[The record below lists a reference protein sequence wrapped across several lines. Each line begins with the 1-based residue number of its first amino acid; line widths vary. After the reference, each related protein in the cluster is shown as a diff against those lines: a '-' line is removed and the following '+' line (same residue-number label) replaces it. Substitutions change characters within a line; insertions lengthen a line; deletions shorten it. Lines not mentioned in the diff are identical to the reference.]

1 MRGTLV
7 YQESVDM
14 KPVVAS
20 RIMALFISLAI
31 VLSLGTGILLIRQEL
46 IRRHGGI
53 EYQAFQVM
61 TGIVDLYYA
70 GGSFDPGM
78 WPDVAGFGM
87 YELSGSSA
95 YRYGSAPEYL
105 ETAELREA
113 LSSRAATKFS
123 ASSIVIIR
131 KSGSIPPMRGDARDI
146 PRSMLDRMLY
156 PGHTVGAKTRT
167 YVPRTGG
174 IPGGLPRPP
183 LPPAVVRNGPDRYV
197 FIELNVSHQLGS
209 IRLFIAAASTLLAIL
224 LAILCL
230 LIVYSRKL
238 AAYRAR
244 EQSMANL
251 VQLGEAARTLA
262 HEIKNPL
269 GVIRVQCATLA
280 RTLPEERQKNIRMIQ
295 EETDRLA
302 QLTDR
307 IRDFL
312 HNSAGSPKPCDAAG
326 FLGQCRARYADR
338 LFVDRW
344 AGPTVTIIVDPDR
357 MMQVLDNLVANAI
370 EATDSAGA
378 PVSLPVLSLSV
389 QKGRALFSVADR
401 GSGVDPENRS
411 RLFELFFTTKPRGSG
426 IGLAL
431 SRRFM
436 EQAGGSLV
444 YAEQSGGGSVFTA
457 AVPCAAPS
465 RRR

>member
-1 MRGTLV
+1 
-7 YQESVDM
+7 M
-14 KPVVAS
+14 KPVFSS
-20 RIMALFISLAI
+20 RILVLFISLAI
-31 VLSLGTGILLIRQEL
+31 VFSLGTGILLIRQEL
-46 IRRHGGI
+46 IRRQGGI

-70 GGSFDPGM
+70 GGSFNPGM
-78 WPDVAGFGM
+78 WPDVVGFGM
-87 YELSGSSA
+87 YELSGASA

-105 ETAELREA
+105 ETGEIRET

-123 ASSIVIIR
+123 ASTIMIIR
-131 KSGSIPPMRGDARDI
+131 KSGSIPPMRGDVRDV
-146 PRSMLDRMLY
+146 PRPMLERMLY
-156 PGHTVGAKTRT
+156 PGHSGGDKVRKYFPPSGGAADM
-167 YVPRTGG
+167 V
-174 IPGGLPRPP
+174 RPP
-183 LPPAVVRNGPDRYV
+183 VPPAGARNGPDRYV

-209 IRLFIAAASTLLAIL
+209 IRLFIAATSVSLAVA

-230 LIVYSRKL
+230 LLVYSRKL

-280 RTLPEERQKNIRMIQ
+280 RTLPEERQKNIRVIQ
-295 EETDRLA
+295 EETERLT

-307 IRDFL
+307 VRDFL

-326 FLGQCRARYADR
+326 FLEQCRARYADR
-338 LFVDRW
+338 LLVGQW
-344 AGPTVTIIVDPDR
+344 NGSPVTINVDPDR
-357 MMQVLDNLVANAI
+357 MMQVLDNLVVNAI
-370 EATDSAGA
+370 EATDSAGKA
-378 PVSLPVLSLSV
+378 ELVPVLSLSV
-389 QKGRALFSVADR
+389 QKGRAFFSVADR
-401 GSGVDPENRS
+401 GSGVDPENRA

-436 EQAGGSLV
+436 EQADGLLE
-444 YAEQSGGGSVFTA
+444 YAEQPGGGSVFTA
-457 AVPCAAPS
+457 SVSCAAAS